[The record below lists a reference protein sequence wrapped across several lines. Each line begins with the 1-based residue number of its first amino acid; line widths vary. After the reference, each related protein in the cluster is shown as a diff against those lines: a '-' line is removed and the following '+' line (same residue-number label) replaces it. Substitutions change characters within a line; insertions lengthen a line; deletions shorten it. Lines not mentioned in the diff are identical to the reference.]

1 MKKPLYLALVI
12 LSCAAHA
19 GEAVKRTDPQMDSVT
34 AGGANA
40 SFSSL
45 TSSATGANA
54 RLQASVYNVA
64 AATPGKS
71 IAQNSTALIASGQ
84 TAATNIFS
92 QSSADSQAAAA
103 AAGGRATGNQAL
115 VASLASTIA
124 ANTTD
129 RLGLTVGIADAA
141 ALTAALSL
149 AGHR

>member
-19 GEAVKRTDPQMDSVT
+19 GEAVKRTDTQMDSVT

-71 IAQNSTALIASGQ
+71 FAQNGTALVASGQ

-92 QSSADSQAAAA
+92 QSSADSQAAA

-129 RLGLTVGIADAA
+129 RLGLTVG
-141 ALTAALSL
+141 
-149 AGHR
+149 

>member
-12 LSCAAHA
+12 LSCAARA
-19 GEAVKRTDPQMDSVT
+19 GEAVKLTDTQMDSVT

-40 SFSSL
+40 SSSL
-45 TSSATGANA
+45 ASSATGANA

-71 IAQNSTALIASGQ
+71 FAQNSTALVASGQ
-84 TAATNIFS
+84 TAATDIFS

-103 AAGGRATGNQAL
+103 AAGGRATGNQAH

-124 ANTTD
+124 AYTTD
-129 RLGLTVGIADAA
+129 RLGLTVGIADAT

-149 AGHR
+149 PGHR